1 VNRTQ
6 SAKQTKTILL
16 ADDDDGLRRVLEFQL
31 GEAGYRVLTAPDGA
45 AALEIFT
52 GEEIDCVI
60 TDLQMPKLSGLDL
73 LDRLK
78 AVARETPV
86 IVITAFGEIETAVA
100 AMRAGA
106 FDYITKPFNR
116 DQILLN
122 VERALSFG
130 ETIEENI
137 RLRRMVNENFR
148 LENVVGDSPKMR
160 EVLNLVERVSKT
172 DITVLITGESGT
184 GKELVARGIHF
195 TGSRSDE
202 PFIAVNCAAI
212 PESLIESE
220 LFGHRRGAFT
230 GASSDAK
237 GKFEETDGGTLFLDE
252 ISAMP
257 LGLQPRLLRVLQEQ
271 EIVRLGESKPRKVD
285 VRIITATN
293 RNLETMVEDDTFRGD
308 LYFRLAVVP
317 IVLPPLRE
325 RREDIPLLI
334 EYFLEKAKR
343 KYKFE
348 NLKIER
354 EVFAV
359 LSNYSFPG
367 NVRELENLIERMT
380 VLSNGELIAVEDL
393 PDNIRSPRTNAGN
406 VLFELPPDG
415 VSLENMEKEIL
426 RRALE
431 MHGGNRTHAARY
443 LDITRSA
450 LLYRMQKYDLATEA
464 QAASGYGAGGEEE
477 I

>member
-1 VNRTQ
+1 MNRIVAVN
-6 SAKQTKTILL
+6 KTKTVLL
-16 ADDDDGLRRVLEFQL
+16 ADDDESLRRVLEFQL
-31 GEAGYRVLTAPDGA
+31 TEAGYRVLAAGDGA
-45 AALEIFT
+45 SALELFT
-52 GEEIDCVI
+52 RNETDCVI
-60 TDLQMPKLSGLDL
+60 TDLRMPGLSGLDL
-73 LDRLK
+73 LERLK
-78 AVARETPV
+78 IIKQEIPV
-86 IVITAFGEIETAVA
+86 IVITAFGEVETAVA

-116 DQILLN
+116 DEILLT

-130 ETIEENI
+130 ETIEEN
-137 RLRRMVNENFR
+137 RQLRKLVGQSFR
-148 LENVVGDSPKMR
+148 LESVVGDSKKIR
-160 EVLNLVERVSKT
+160 EVLDIVERVAKT

-184 GKELVARGIHF
+184 GKELVAKGIHF
-195 TGSRSDE
+195 AGSRRNE

-230 GASSDAK
+230 GANSDAK
-237 GKFEETDGGTLFLDE
+237 GKFEEASGGTLFLDE

-257 LGLQPRLLRVLQEQ
+257 LNLQTRLLRVLQER
-271 EIVRLGESKPRKVD
+271 EIVRLGESKPRKID
-285 VRIITATN
+285 ARIITATN
-293 RNLETMVEDDTFRGD
+293 RSLETMIEDGAFRED

-317 IVLPPLRE
+317 VHLPPLRE

-334 EYFLEKAKR
+334 EHFLERAKQ
-343 KYKFE
+343 KYKFK

-354 EVFAV
+354 EVFAA

-367 NVRELENLIERMT
+367 NVRELENLIERMV
-380 VLSNGELIAVEDL
+380 VLSDGELITTKDL
-393 PDNIRSPRTNAGN
+393 PETIQRPRQTAGN
-406 VLFELPPDG
+406 ALFELPPDG
-415 VSLENMEKEIL
+415 VSLEEIEREII

-431 MHGGNRTHAARY
+431 MTGGNRTHAARY

-450 LLYRMQKYDLATEA
+450 LLYRMQKHGL
-464 QAASGYGAGGEEE
+464 GGEEKAAASSGGAKE

>member
-1 VNRTQ
+1 MNQT
-6 SAKQTKTILL
+6 SPAKKTKTVLL

-31 GEAGYRVLTAPDGA
+31 DEAGYRVLTASDGA
-45 AALEIFT
+45 AALQIFT
-52 GEEIDCVI
+52 KDEIDCVI

-86 IVITAFGEIETAVA
+86 IVITAFGEVETAVA

-122 VERALSFG
+122 LERALSYG
-130 ETIEENI
+130 ETVEENI
-137 RLRRMVNENFR
+137 RLRRLVNENFR
-148 LENVVGDSPKMR
+148 LENVVGDSVKMR
-160 EVLNLVERVSKT
+160 EVLDLVERVSKT
-172 DITVLITGESGT
+172 DITILITGESGT
-184 GKELVARGIHF
+184 GKELVAKGIHF
-195 TGSRSDE
+195 SGSRAAQ

-230 GASSDAK
+230 GASADAK
-237 GKFEETDGGTLFLDE
+237 GKFEEADGGTLFLDE

-257 LGLQPRLLRVLQEQ
+257 LGLQTRLLRVLQEQ
-271 EIVRLGESKPRKVD
+271 EIVRLGESKSRKID
-285 VRIITATN
+285 TRIITATN
-293 RNLETMVEDDTFRGD
+293 RNLDVMIEDGTFRED

-317 IVLPPLRE
+317 INLPPLRE

-334 EYFLEKAKR
+334 EYFLERAKK

-354 EVFAV
+354 EVFAA

-367 NVRELENLIERMT
+367 NVRELENLVKRT
-380 VLSNGELIAVEDL
+380 VVLSNGDRITAEDL
-393 PDNIRSPRTNAGN
+393 PENVRQPRQNAGG

-415 VSLENMEKEIL
+415 VSLEEMEKEIL

-431 MHGGNRTHAARY
+431 MTGGNRTHAARY
-443 LDITRSA
+443 LNITRSA
-450 LLYRMQKYDLATEA
+450 LLYRMQKYGLAAEA
-464 QAASGYGAGGEEE
+464 QAANSSARGGKE